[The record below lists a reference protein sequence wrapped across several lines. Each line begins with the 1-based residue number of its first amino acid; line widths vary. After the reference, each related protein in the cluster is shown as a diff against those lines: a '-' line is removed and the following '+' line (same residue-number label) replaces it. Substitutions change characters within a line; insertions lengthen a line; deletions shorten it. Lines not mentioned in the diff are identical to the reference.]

1 MATIL
6 RIRWDN
12 VGLLVLSVVLAVY
25 GFLTE
30 NYYAL
35 AWQAVAMGLA
45 VALLKERA
53 RCTQAR
59 LVAIHFAEK
68 NGLFDKDKKDGNT
81 KTRD

>member
-1 MATIL
+1 MRTIL

-12 VGLLVLSVVLAVY
+12 VGLLVLSALLAVY
-25 GFLTE
+25 GVMIE

-53 RCTQAR
+53 LCTQAR

-68 NGLFDKDKKDGNT
+68 NGLFDKDKKNGNT
-81 KTRD
+81 TTQP